1 MTPLEKEQKLRRMI
15 REMGSMAI
23 AYSGGVDSTY
33 LFKIAAD
40 EIGSNALAVTASSPA
55 YPARE
60 RQRAQ
65 ELARQI
71 GARQI
76 TIESKETEIPQFV
89 QNPPNRCYYC
99 KLDLFQHIAEIAV
112 AEELSWLVDGST
124 HDDLDDHRPG
134 MAALKQMQVRSPLR
148 ECGFTKDDIR
158 QRSKEL
164 GLPTWN
170 LPSFACLASRFP
182 YGTTITEEALRQ
194 VDLAESALYD
204 LGFRVIRV
212 RHHGDTAR
220 IEIGQ
225 DEINRLL
232 EGDLRNRVVEAI
244 KEAGYKYVSLDL
256 EGYRTGSMNEVLGNS
271 NWNAR

>member
-1 MTPLEKEQKLRRMI
+1 
-15 REMGSMAI
+15 
-23 AYSGGVDSTY
+23 
-33 LFKIAAD
+33 
-40 EIGSNALAVTASSPA
+40 
-55 YPARE
+55 
-60 RQRAQ
+60 Q

-99 KLDLFQHIAEIAV
+99 KLDLFQNIAEIAE
-112 AEELSWLVDGST
+112 AEELGWLVDGST